1 MSSMKTFSA
10 VAIILCLVVLAY
22 SGGALAGG
30 AEGRKVFE
38 AQKCGSCHFTV
49 GPAQEKTI
57 KDQMAKKG
65 PELWYAGSKFKPGF
79 LALWLR
85 APKPIRPLQ
94 YNSLTKKNAGD
105 HQRLAAREA
114 GDVAAYLM
122 SLTSAAVLPSG
133 IQPGDNQR
141 GKRVFITRFACYG
154 CHEVTTKGAVVGGL
168 SGPSL
173 VAASERLN
181 VDWVYAYLMNPKVFK
196 PVKDMPNYVGIM
208 DELLMADLASY
219 VAGLE

>member
-1 MSSMKTFSA
+1 MKAFSA
-10 VAIILCLVVLAY
+10 VTFILCLAVCAH
-22 SGGALAGG
+22 SGSASAGS
-30 AEGRKVFE
+30 AEGKKVFE
-38 AQKCGSCHFTV
+38 AQKCGSCHQAA

-85 APKPIRPLQ
+85 SPKPIRPLQ

-105 HQRLAAREA
+105 HRKLAAREA
-114 GDVAAYLM
+114 EDVAAYLM

-133 IQPGDNQR
+133 IRPGDNPR

-154 CHEVTTKGAVVGGL
+154 CHEVTTRGTVVGGL
-168 SGPSL
+168 SGPTL
-173 VAASERLN
+173 VAAAERLN

-196 PVKDMPNYVGIM
+196 PVKDMPNYAGIM